1 MLYSKYIQLVE
12 DHAEELTNR
21 WKKEIKTNPSTSGYK
36 DLDDNLLGSRVYDVY
51 RRLGEWLDSADLNDP
66 KVAEHFIRLGRERAI
81 EKLKSSEVIYALLLT
96 RAILWKYITNHSVI
110 SSSLDLHTSLEF
122 YQLLITFFDKAT
134 YFTAVGFESI
144 HKEVQEK
151 INKED
156 FLEKAVHGLTDWIIK
171 KK

>member
-1 MLYSKYIQLVE
+1 MLYSKFIQLVE
-12 DHAEELTNR
+12 DHAEELTNK
-21 WKKEIKTNPSTSGYK
+21 WINEIKTNPSTSGYK
-36 DLDDNLLGSRVYDVY
+36 DLNDQVLGSRVYNVY
-51 RRLGEWLDSADLNDP
+51 RKLGEWLDGADLNDP
-66 KVAEHFIRLGRERAI
+66 KIAEHFIQLGRDRAT

-96 RAILWKYITNHSVI
+96 RVVLWKYITNHSII
-110 SSSLDLHTSLEF
+110 SSSFELHQSLEF
-122 YQLLITFFDKAT
+122 YQLLINFFDKAT

-156 FLEKAVHGLTDWIIK
+156 FVEKAVQGLTDWLIK

>member
-12 DHAEELTNR
+12 DHADELTNR
-21 WKKEIKTNPSTSGYK
+21 WKKEIKSNPSTSGYK
-36 DLDDNLLGSRVYDVY
+36 DLDDSVLGSRVYDVY

-66 KVAEHFIRLGRERAI
+66 KVAEHFIQLGKDRAI

-96 RAILWKYITNHSVI
+96 RVILWKYISNHSII

-144 HKEVQEK
+144 HEEVQEK
-151 INKED
+151 ISKTD
-156 FLEKAVHGLTDWIIK
+156 FLEKAVQGLTDWIIRK
-171 KK
+171 K